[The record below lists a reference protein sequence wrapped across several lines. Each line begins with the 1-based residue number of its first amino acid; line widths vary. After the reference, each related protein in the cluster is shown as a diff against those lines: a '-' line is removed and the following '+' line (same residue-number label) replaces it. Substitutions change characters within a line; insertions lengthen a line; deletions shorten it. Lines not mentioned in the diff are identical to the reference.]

1 MPTLSVRM
9 SSNGKIVYRWISTSV
24 PIDIK
29 KRANRLFGTVN
40 NLLAL
45 KKFKETEHVNIDISF
60 IVSKSKSLLKVLD
73 EIEIVS
79 NIDVKQVCTDALTK
93 GVGNI

>member
-9 SSNGKIVYRWISTSV
+9 SINGKIIYRWISTSV
-24 PIDIK
+24 PLDIK

-45 KKFKETEHVNIDISF
+45 KKFKEKEHIEIDTSF
-60 IVSKSKSLLKVLD
+60 IVSKSRYLLSVLD

-79 NIDVKQVCTDALTK
+79 DIDVKKVCNDALTK